1 MRAHTGSLSP
11 LSDARAHTRSPRMW
25 VCVCA
30 CAPVLLKGRL
40 RCHRTNTPHHFQNT
54 CTHTHAH
61 MRGTHTPLL
70 PLSTARRAAPL
81 SASTPP
87 FFSLP
92 RRPYSPTPPACSHT
106 FFLLARPRN
115 LTYIPLPEP
124 SHMGSPRTLHQR
136 RSCAH
141 PTHTRRCALG
151 QQTRTPLPAKA
162 GLGSALPPLSLFSL
176 FHDTQH
182 PPVLCVRRRPQR
194 KKNPR
199 GQCAQ
204 VCPPP
209 ALMILPTPQKSR
221 SWPPPTQLAL
231 FLFSLLGF
239 LPGCSLRS
247 LFPKSLGPNLRG
259 LLLCGFFFGLMSVNN
274 SARRVS
280 LARFSTS
287 PFSRSKGRD
296 TKKGKGSPRFLPF
309 FHRWRRTRRPAHA
322 HTHSTL

>member
-1 MRAHTGSLSP
+1 MHICAARTRPSCLCLRLDGLRRSLPRPPLFFPFPAGRTRPLLPHALIHFSFSHAPATSHIFLCPSLPTWARRA
-11 LSDARAHTRSPRMW
+11 RSTN
-25 VCVCA
+25 A
-30 CAPVLLKGRL
+30 GHAP
-40 RCHRTNTPHHFQNT
+40 TP
-54 CTHTHAH
+54 HTHAAA
-61 MRGTHTPLL
+61 RWG
-70 PLSTARRAAPL
+70 SRRAHHCQPKQAWAAP
-81 SASTPP
+81 SPP
-87 FFSLP
+87 
-92 RRPYSPTPPACSHT
+92 
-106 FFLLARPRN
+106 
-115 LTYIPLPEP
+115 
-124 SHMGSPRTLHQR
+124 
-136 RSCAH
+136 
-141 PTHTRRCALG
+141 
-151 QQTRTPLPAKA
+151 
-162 GLGSALPPLSLFSL
+162 SLFSL
-176 FHDTQH
+176 CFTTHSTRLFYACAAA
-182 PPVLCVRRRPQR
+182 PNE

-221 SWPPPTQLAL
+221 SWPPPTKLAL